1 MRLTRRTERIL
12 FLCALLLI
20 ACACFLLSADGFFA
34 EQFGDFR
41 TWHMLA
47 ELAVLIV
54 FLEAAGL
61 LARDRRTRAGLLLFI
76 SAAFLWIHRS
86 FAAVIVSGA
95 YLCLLGI
102 LGETLL
108 VPARRGA
115 AGLRIPGYLRAAED
129 LLTGCA
135 AEMIL
140 TAFLSGVHMGGAG
153 MLKKALALLL
163 VTGLLVFLLFRSLGL
178 VPFWPEELPPDRAHA
193 PGAARLSAD
202 SGAREERTDRAV
214 RLLIL
219 ALLLLEAG
227 RMNITLDY
235 DSVHYGLRSLYVLDN
250 GGGVFENLGSVNQ
263 VYFYPKGLEFLT
275 LPLCGTPTYGFVIGV
290 SFWAGVLTVLLVRG
304 MADGAAGPRAGRNA
318 ALAAA
323 CIPGIMNMSV
333 SAKTDMVTLFF
344 QLAFAAEIMHII
356 RSDSK
361 DTVSNSLAA
370 GAGFLLLTLTLKPTA
385 LVFSGVLFIAAL
397 LYLAVYERRFAAA
410 VPGMARFLPL
420 PVLPAAAFA
429 GVTLRT
435 LHLTGYPFVSVFT
448 GIWERLGMH
457 GHYPMKAQSIPN
469 ALSGLHAGALFRHA
483 LERLSWIF
491 LAPAGDEALH
501 VLIAWGSPLF
511 PVLLLAC
518 AAGLSGTCGRKRA
531 EAEGKK
537 AEPGPAGGGKDEA
550 RHLRY
555 LYLTLGLLLLFD
567 GVSLVLLYQVDGNYY
582 MLTYALAA
590 LTAAAAWERKGGASL
605 LRAAS
610 PALLFGIFMTCLTNW
625 AGARGFTEPR
635 LLHYGFYDHVS
646 DNRDY
651 MILSAKEPIYRYLAN
666 APRIRLLAMGEEP
679 ECYLYP
685 CRAESYT
692 DLEGSGGNVGIVKT
706 LNEFKDYLE
715 YAGIGYLYT
724 EDGFL
729 ESHARAAEIIRY
741 MNEDGSITTVI
752 TQEGNTLYEY
762 HAGIRD

>member
-1 MRLTRRTERIL
+1 MRLTRRTESIL

-41 TWHMLA
+41 TWHMFA
-47 ELAVLIV
+47 ELGLLTALL
-54 FLEAAGL
+54 FAAGFL
-61 LARDRRTRAGLLLFI
+61 IRDRGMRAGLLLFI

-86 FAAVIVSGA
+86 FAAVLVSGA
-95 YLCLLGI
+95 YLLLLGI
-102 LGETLL
+102 LGEVVL
-108 VPARRGA
+108 VPSRRHA
-115 AGLRIPGYLRAAED
+115 AGLNVPGYLRAAED
-129 LLTGCA
+129 LLVGCA

-153 MLKKALALLL
+153 MLRKALALLL
-163 VTGLLVFLLFRSLGL
+163 VTGFLVFLLFRSMGL
-178 VPFWPEELPPDRAHA
+178 IPFWPAELPPDAGAGTGSGR
-193 PGAARLSAD
+193 PGADGETREARA
-202 SGAREERTDRAV
+202 DRAV
-214 RLLIL
+214 FLVILL
-219 ALLLLEAG
+219 LLLLEAG

-235 DSVHYGLRSLYVLDN
+235 DSVHYGLRSTYILDD

-275 LPLCGTPTYGFVIGV
+275 LPLSGTPTYGFVMGV
-290 SFWAGVLTVLLVRG
+290 SFWKGVLTVLLAGG
-304 MADGAAGPRAGRNA
+304 MAAGAAGPRAGRNA
-318 ALAAA
+318 ALAVA
-323 CIPGIMNMSV
+323 CVPGIMNMAV
-333 SAKTDMVTLFF
+333 SAKTDMITLFF
-344 QLAFAAEIMHII
+344 QLAFAAEMLHLI
-356 RSDSK
+356 RSDRKETASAG
-361 DTVSNSLAA
+361 LAA

-385 LVFSGVLFIAAL
+385 LVFSGVLFIAAF
-397 LYLAVYERRFAAA
+397 LYLAAYGRRAAA
-410 VPGMARFLPL
+410 ALPGMARFFPL
-420 PVLPAAAFA
+420 ILFPAAAFA

-457 GHYPMKAQSIPN
+457 GHYPMKAQAIPN
-469 ALSGLHAGALFRHA
+469 ALSGLDAGALFRHA

-518 AAGLSGTCGRKRA
+518 AAGLAVRSEKRSRK
-531 EAEGKK
+531 AEGITS
-537 AEPGPAGGGKDEA
+537 EA
-550 RHLRY
+550 ASRRWLA
-555 LYLTLGLLLLFD
+555 LTLGLLLAFD
-567 GVSLVLLYQVDGNYY
+567 AVSLVLLYQVDGNYY

-590 LTAAAAWERKGGASL
+590 LTAAVSWEQKGGASL

-685 CRAESYT
+685 CCAESYT

-715 YAGIGYLYT
+715 YAQIDYLYT
-724 EDGFL
+724 EDAFL